1 MMSVR
6 IDFGFQ
12 APRLRDTIDDLIELW
27 QRARAVAESTPACL
41 CHGIV
46 PGFVDPDIMEDNML
60 KPLRAHYRG
69 NGQRALLALIEQ
81 RLRKSPFA
89 GMRQPFPRWL
99 DHLRGTSIDLEQRRE
114 FYADLAAALRS
125 YADAAPG
132 FNCV

>member
-6 IDFGFQ
+6 IDFGFP
-12 APRLRDTIDDLIELW
+12 APRSRDTVDDLIELW
-27 QRARAVAESTPACL
+27 QRARTVAENTPACP

-60 KPLRAHYRG
+60 KPLRARYRD
-69 NGQRALLALIEQ
+69 NGQHALLALIEQ

-99 DHLRGTSIDLEQRRE
+99 DHLRGMSLDVEERRI

-125 YADAAPG
+125 YADAASG
-132 FNCV
+132 FNCA